1 MNSYILCIFAF
12 LLSIALTLGIERM
25 ILPLL
30 KKKAQQPIYTE
41 GPTWHLSKSGT
52 PTMGGIAFVLAIT
65 LSLFISSLIL
75 IFYFEEK
82 LIGVSLILTLLFA
95 LGNSLIGVFDDT
107 MKLMRK
113 KNAGL
118 TPIQKILLQTVLAV
132 IFLMARR
139 HFFAD
144 RSIIDFSFFSL
155 DLGVFYYPIAL
166 ILILGTVN
174 CANLTDGVDGLA
186 TSVGLSI
193 GIVFLLLGQGAVDTP
208 VISSA
213 LIGGALG
220 FLFFNVHPAKIFMG
234 DTGSLFLGAMAV
246 CLAFSVGNPWVII
259 FIGGVYVIEGISVIL
274 QVLIFKLTKKRIFKM
289 APLHHHLEKC
299 AVSENGICIIAV
311 IATLLLSSLVPLI
324 LRI

>member
-1 MNSYILCIFAF
+1 MNNYILCLFAF
-12 LLSIALTLGIERM
+12 LLSVILTVAIEGKV
-25 ILPLL
+25 LPLL
-30 KKKAQQPIYTE
+30 KRKAQQPIYAE
-41 GPTWHLSKSGT
+41 GPTWHLSKCGT

-65 LSLFISSLIL
+65 LSLLLSSLLL
-75 IFYFEEK
+75 IFRFLDK
-82 LIGVSLILTLLFA
+82 SGGTSLIIAVLFT
-95 LGNSLIGVFDDT
+95 LGNSLIGVFDDI

-118 TPIQKILLQTVLAV
+118 TPMQKIILQTVLAV

-144 RSIIDFSFFSL
+144 ESKVELSFFSL
-155 DLGVFYYPIAL
+155 DLGIFYYPMAL

-174 CANLTDGVDGLA
+174 CANLTDGIDGLA

-193 GIVFLLLGQGAVDTP
+193 GVVFLHLSQGAADTP

-220 FLFFNVHPAKIFMG
+220 FLFFNAHPAIIFMG

-274 QVLIFKLTKKRIFKM
+274 QVLIFKLTKKRPFKM

-299 AVSENGICIIAV
+299 GVSENRICIIAV
-311 IATLLLSSLVPLI
+311 IVTAVLSALMPLV